1 MKRTAS
7 VVLLAIIALMLGM
20 NGTASAASMQ
30 MGSSGESVKDLQERL
45 YMLNYYKGSI
55 TGKFNASTKN
65 AVAAFQRG
73 AGLPKDGVAGSMTM
87 HALKKVTVSR
97 PDLSRLARV
106 VYSES
111 RGESYKG
118 QVAVASVVLNRAKSP
133 MFPSN
138 IRDVIFAANAF
149 SSVSNGQF
157 WLIPNDT
164 AFKAAKEAARRIDPS
179 KGAYY
184 FYNPKATESKW
195 LESRKV
201 TAKIGNHVFA
211 K

>member
-7 VVLLAIIALMLGM
+7 AVLLAILVLMLSV
-20 NGTASAASMQ
+20 NGTASAASMK

-55 TGKFNASTKN
+55 NGKFNASTKN
-65 AVAAFQRG
+65 AVAAFQGG
-73 AGLPKDGVAGSMTM
+73 AGLPKDGVAGSLTM

-133 MFPSN
+133 MFPNS
-138 IRDVIFAANAF
+138 IHDVIFAANAF

-195 LESRKV
+195 FQSRKV
-201 TAKIGNHVFA
+201 TAKIGNHVFT